1 MGADR
6 ALIGCIE
13 WCEKDARVQTIDLG
27 PVTARWS
34 GGQRLVLNLGEIDV
48 DAHLSII
55 AEPSRE
61 QKASR
66 SLLTGVGSLE
76 RHFGLKQ

>member
-1 MGADR
+1 
-6 ALIGCIE
+6 LLN
-13 WCEKDARVQTIDLG
+13 ARVQTIDLG

-34 GGQRLVLNLGEIDV
+34 RGQRLVLNLGEIDG
-48 DAHLSII
+48 DAQLSII
-55 AEPSRE
+55 AEPSRQ

>member
-1 MGADR
+1 VLQR
-6 ALIGCIE
+6 PP
-13 WCEKDARVQTIDLG
+13 CELTFELLNARVQTIDLG

-34 GGQRLVLNLGEIDV
+34 RGQRLVLNLGEIDG
-48 DAHLSII
+48 DAQLSII
-55 AEPSRE
+55 AEHSRQ

>member
-1 MGADR
+1 MLQR
-6 ALIGCIE
+6 PP
-13 WCEKDARVQTIDLG
+13 CELTFELLNARVQTIDLG
-27 PVTARWS
+27 P
-34 GGQRLVLNLGEIDV
+34 GEIDG
-48 DAHLSII
+48 DAQLSII
-55 AEPSRE
+55 AEPSRQ